1 MQPDKQNNSSQSS
14 SNEKTR
20 PVVPGMLPSE
30 MEFLNHDEN
39 VVTIIHKSLIGLVYI
54 YIEALAAVVALMAVG
69 ILAFPDLFSA
79 LSANSNLLLMAAVVF
94 SIALIFFILFI
105 ATYVYRQSKL
115 IVTDQNLIQI
125 LQGGLFSRKISRLSV
140 SNVEDVTADQ
150 HGFLQTIFGYGTL
163 TVETAGEMK
172 NFIFPY
178 CPNPNKYAD
187 QILDARQTYANK
199 LEEKD

>member
-14 SNEKTR
+14 SNEKIR